1 MSERFST
8 PVEAVLRE
16 AGWYPGRRL
25 SDDEITAMH
34 RGFATGRGRFGGQL
48 DGAYL
53 ADAVLREFGGLVIA
67 GPGPGLEINPR
78 PFAIDPSL
86 AARYTETLIDVERA
100 MRVIL
105 YPLGVEGMD
114 EAVLAI
120 TDLGKI
126 ISVDPTGE
134 WLLGDNFDEALDL
147 LITGR
152 HPRPVQPSDGRTPP
166 PWQPPPEQDR
176 SLGAPKGYG
185 GLKRPLAAVFFL
197 PWTSLNLYYTWLP
210 QTLLRIG
217 VTPLSSPV
225 IPGNFYIDD
234 WGGVACEVMVL
245 DLDLA
250 TVLVLAFEQ
259 TWALDQFYDT
269 YTDDATPPDAVPLVK
284 AFRNACANLAS
295 DLYTAFLH
303 TRLEQDLL
311 GFIAELE
318 DDVFNAHLLLYQG
331 FTMLYL
337 SEGYDPE
344 IGEIL
349 AVRPRDTLPVPGG
362 RIIFANTGK
371 RRWQ

>member
-1 MSERFST
+1 MSERFSA

-25 SDDEITAMH
+25 SDDEIAAMR
-34 RGFATGRGRFGGQL
+34 RGFATGRGRFGGRIG
-48 DGAYL
+48 GAYL

-86 AARYTETLIDVERA
+86 AAYYNETLIDVGRA
-100 MRVIL
+100 MRVRL

-134 WLLGDNFDEALDL
+134 WLLGDSFDEALDL

-152 HPRPVQPSDGRTPP
+152 HPRPVKPSDGRTPP

-176 SLGAPKGYG
+176 SLGAPIPHG
-185 GLKRPLAAVFFL
+185 GLKRPLGAVFFL
-197 PWTSLNLYYTWLP
+197 PRTPLNLHYTWLP
-210 QTLLRIG
+210 HTLTRIG
-217 VTPLSSPV
+217 APPLSSPV
-225 IPGNFYIDD
+225 IPGNFHIDD

-245 DLDLA
+245 DMDLA

-269 YTDDATPPDAVPLVK
+269 YTDDDTPPDAVPLVK
-284 AFRNACANLAS
+284 AFRNACANLAP

-318 DDVFNAHLLLYQG
+318 DDVFNAHLLLFQG

-337 SEGYDPE
+337 PEGYDPE
-344 IGEIL
+344 IDEIL

-362 RIIFANTGK
+362 RIFFANTGK